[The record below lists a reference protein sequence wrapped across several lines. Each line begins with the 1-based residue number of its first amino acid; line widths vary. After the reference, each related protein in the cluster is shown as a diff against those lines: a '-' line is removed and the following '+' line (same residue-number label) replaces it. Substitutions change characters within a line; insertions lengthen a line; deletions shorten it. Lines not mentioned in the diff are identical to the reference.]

1 MVHPGDESSSAGR
14 VAAFIAV
21 ALVGAVLLAQYSF
34 WLAGAAVAIAL
45 APVLFAAVRSTRSRL
60 GDVPPTFASDPT
72 AYPSYKREFETLPF
86 ANPFSPDS
94 DHLPLAQRITM
105 AAEAAAEYSR
115 GASVLF
121 LATDDDATTQRAY
134 RVMRDALR
142 PSDHVEIVEGGVVAC
157 LNLIRDLANVDGVI
171 ARLTRRLLEAD
182 WPQSNP
188 PRFGRALYPMHG
200 YSGADLIEAARQQ
213 VRPATSARN
222 ARRVDP
228 SSQARGAQATPPQAA
243 PAQPASA
250 RPAPARAHE
259 PQTQAQQRKSRR
271 ARGP

>member
-1 MVHPGDESSSAGR
+1 MVHPGDETSSAGR

-34 WLAGAAVAIAL
+34 WLAAAAVVVAL
-45 APVLFAAVRSTRSRL
+45 APVVFAAVRSTRSRL

-72 AYPSYKREFETLPF
+72 SYPSYKREFETLPF

-121 LATDDDATTQRAY
+121 LATDDGATTQRAY

-142 PSDHVEIVEGGVVAC
+142 PTDHVEIVEGGVVAC

-171 ARLTRRLLEAD
+171 ARLTRRLLDAD
-182 WPQSNP
+182 WPQSSP

-228 SSQARGAQATPPQAA
+228 SSQARCVPAPSQAGPDATV
-243 PAQPASA
+243 
-250 RPAPARAHE
+250 RPAPAKERE